1 MLLTFA
7 RSAGL
12 YGLAMAAVMARRTAA
27 RICCYVLILILAV
40 VGLGFLT
47 AAAFLAIAEGLGP
60 VYASLIIGC
69 AYLVGALIALL
80 VVQMRQRRW

>member
-1 MLLTFA
+1 MLLTLA

-12 YGLAMAAVMARRTAA
+12 YGLAMAAVLARRTAA
-27 RICCYVLILILAV
+27 RICVYVLILILSV

-47 AAAFLAIAEGLGP
+47 AAAFLAIAAGLGP
-60 VYASLIIGC
+60 VYASLIVGC
-69 AYLVGALIALL
+69 VYLVGALIALL